1 MNDLAL
7 SNLTILLAVAGIV
20 VLLILVQLF
29 LAIQQDK
36 AVAAAGPL
44 AEIDALQVQIDGL
57 RASKNDYEAELDK
70 FRKTLAE
77 QAELRSEMDYLVKRI
92 DELQSEW
99 SSLGEKRQELAT
111 FNVETEAN
119 QIQRIEVEEALRK
132 AQQEF
137 NFIKD
142 KLIEKDELEKQLEA
156 FQNSKIT
163 LGDEIKRLMA
173 EVADLKQVKADS
185 EQLQQKLEIL
195 NRDVAS
201 LEGTK
206 LSREQELETLVAE
219 VQRHKSEI
227 AEYSTKIAKDFAEY
241 EATRIEL
248 NTLKNEK
255 ERITAELE
263 VVRAQVQKEAGKLGK
278 GGDPD
283 KDPLEELK
291 AIPPVILD
299 MKNWS
304 EANFESEV
312 EALNNVKRR
321 FEAIGLVY
329 HERILNAF
337 HTTMKTNETTQLAV
351 LAGISGTGKSQL
363 PRQYASGMGIGFLQV
378 PVQPRWDSP
387 QDLMGFYNY
396 IEGKFKPTDMARAL
410 WSLDI
415 ANNDEAFDGRMLMVM
430 LDEMNLARVE
440 YYFSDFLSRLE
451 SRPSKRN
458 VSDKTLRKDAE
469 IELEIPNSKNET
481 VRLFPGYNLL
491 FAGTMNE
498 DETTQSLSD
507 KVIDRANILRFG
519 APRELIEARE
529 QGTLPEIKG
538 LQLEQ
543 WNSWVRPVTDTAN
556 DAQIIDRAINKMS
569 ALMLDF
575 GRPFG
580 HRLGLAIKSYVA
592 NYPYLDGTDRI
603 NVALADQVEMR
614 LLPKLRGVDV
624 DDHAVQFAE
633 IKQFVQNQLN
643 DLPLAEA
650 IEKSV
655 EASERN
661 SQFTWAGVTR

>member
-7 SNLTILLAVAGIV
+7 SNLIILLAVAGLV

-77 QAELRSEMDYLVKRI
+77 QAELRSEIDYLVKRK
-92 DELQSEW
+92 DELQIEW
-99 SSLGEKRQELAT
+99 SSLGEKRQELAS
-111 FNVETEAN
+111 FNVETEKS
-119 QIQRIEVEEALRK
+119 QISSVEIEETLRK
-132 AQQEF
+132 ARQELDS
-137 NFIKD
+137 IKE
-142 KLIEKDELEKQLEA
+142 KLIEKDELDSQLEA
-156 FQNSKIT
+156 LKISKMT
-163 LGDEIKRLMA
+163 LGEETKRLTA
-173 EVADLKQVKADS
+173 EVAELKQVKADS
-185 EQLQQKLEIL
+185 EQLQQKLETL

-219 VQRHKSEI
+219 VQKHKTEI
-227 AEYSTKIAKDFAEY
+227 AEYSTKLAKDFAEY
-241 EATRIEL
+241 EATKIEF

-263 VVRAQVQKEAGKLGK
+263 VVRAQIQKETGNLGM

-299 MKNWS
+299 MQSWS
-304 EANFESEV
+304 EANFESEA
-312 EALNNVKRR
+312 EALKNVEQR
-321 FEAIGLVY
+321 FKAVGLVY
-329 HERILNAF
+329 HDRILNAF

-415 ANNDEAFDGRMLMVM
+415 ANNGDAIDGRMLMVM

-451 SRPSKRN
+451 SRPSKGN

-519 APRELIEARE
+519 APSELIEATE
-529 QGTLPEIKG
+529 QGTLPEVKG

-543 WNSWVRPVTDTAN
+543 WNSWVRPVSDTAS
-556 DAQIIDRAINKMS
+556 DAQVVNGAINKMS
-569 ALMLDF
+569 TLMLEF

-580 HRLGLAIKSYVA
+580 HRLALAIKSYVA
-592 NYPYLDGTDRI
+592 NYPYLDGIDRI

-624 DDHAVQFAE
+624 EDCAVQFSE
-633 IKQFVQNQLN
+633 LRRFVQDQLN
-643 DLPLAEA
+643 DLRLAEA

>member
-1 MNDLAL
+1 MNDLVL

-20 VLLILVQLF
+20 ILLILVQLF

-57 RASKNDYEAELDK
+57 RDSKNDYEAELDK

-77 QAELRSEMDYLVKRI
+77 QAELRSEIDYLVKRR
-92 DELQSEW
+92 DELQIEW
-99 SSLGEKRQELAT
+99 SSLDEKRQELAS
-111 FNVETEAN
+111 FNVETEKS
-119 QIQRIEVEEALRK
+119 QISSTEIEETLKK
-132 AQQEF
+132 ARQELDS
-137 NFIKD
+137 IKE
-142 KLIEKDELEKQLEA
+142 KLIEKDELDSQLEA
-156 FQNSKIT
+156 LKKSKIT
-163 LGDEIKRLMA
+163 LGEETKRLTA
-173 EVADLKQVKADS
+173 EVAELKQVKADS
-185 EQLQQKLEIL
+185 EQLQQKLETL

-219 VQRHKSEI
+219 VQKHKTEI
-227 AEYSTKIAKDFAEY
+227 AEYSTKLAKDFAEY
-241 EATRIEL
+241 EVTKIEL

-263 VVRAQVQKEAGKLGK
+263 VVKAQIQKETGKLGV

-291 AIPPVILD
+291 TIPPVIL
-299 MKNWS
+299 NIQSWS

-321 FEAIGLVY
+321 FEAVGLVY
-329 HERILNAF
+329 HDRVLNAF

-415 ANNDEAFDGRMLMVM
+415 ANNEDAIDGRMLMVL
-430 LDEMNLARVE
+430 LDEMNLSRVE

-451 SRPSKRN
+451 SRPSKGN

-519 APRELIEARE
+519 APSELIEATE
-529 QGTLPEIKG
+529 QGNLPEVKG
-538 LQLEQ
+538 LQLEK
-543 WNSWVRPVTDTAN
+543 WNSWVRPVSDTVN
-556 DAQIIDRAINKMS
+556 DAQIVNGAINYMS
-569 ALMLDF
+569 TLMLEF

-580 HRLGLAIKSYVA
+580 HRLALAIKSYVA
-592 NYPYLDGTDRI
+592 NYPYLDGIDRI
-603 NVALADQVEMR
+603 NVALADQVELR

-624 DDHAVQFAE
+624 EDYAVQFSE
-633 IKQFVQNQLN
+633 LKRFVQDQLN
-643 DLPLAEA
+643 DLRLAEA

-661 SQFTWAGVTR
+661 SQFKWYGVTR